1 MRYLINISSKTVAL
15 TEPQLSLL
23 MTAVQDA
30 DVMDQKHVGK
40 DKGCQGYDNAYIPT
54 IEHKPTHEWL
64 QVAVMPDDYIDTI
77 KLTMKLDKDET

>member
-1 MRYLINISSKTVAL
+1 MRYLVNLSNKTIAL
-15 TEPQLSLL
+15 TEPQLTLL

-30 DVMDQKHVGK
+30 ELMDQKHVGNG
-40 DKGCQGYDNAYIPT
+40 KGCQGYSNAYVPT
-54 IEHKPTHEWL
+54 IERKQPHEWL